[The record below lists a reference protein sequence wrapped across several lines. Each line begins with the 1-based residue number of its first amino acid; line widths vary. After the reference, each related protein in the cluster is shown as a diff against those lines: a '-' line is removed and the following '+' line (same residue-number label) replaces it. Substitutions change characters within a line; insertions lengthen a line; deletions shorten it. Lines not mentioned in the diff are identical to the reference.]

1 MAIYYRSGNTN
12 NSDTGRIIQVVT
24 GEKTNVFS
32 ESVSQGSETQ
42 TILGTN
48 ITMHDSGNKVLVL
61 AQVAASLNTTHG
73 RTASLYRGTSQ
84 LIVGD
89 TDGVRSKRQAGS
101 SSSNSSSHST
111 IFLMNLD
118 SPGAGT
124 HTYGFRLS
132 HQENNTLTCY
142 LNRTDYDN
150 NTSAAARIT
159 SSIVLM
165 EIAA

>member
-1 MAIYYRSGNTN
+1 MAIQYGDGST
-12 NSDTGRIIQVVT
+12 SDTGRIIQVVT
-24 GEKTNVFS
+24 GEKSNVFS
-32 ESVSQGSETQ
+32 ESVTQGSETA
-42 TILGTN
+42 TILGTD
-48 ITMHDSGNKVLVL
+48 ITMTDSGNKVLVL

-73 RTASLYRGTSQ
+73 RTASLYRGSSQ

-89 TDGVRSKRQAGS
+89 TDGNRSKRQGGS

-132 HQENNTLTCY
+132 HQENGTLTCY

-150 NTSAAARIT
+150 NTSAVARIT